1 MKKPLNH
8 SFIYSCAVFACLFFA
23 ITGIGNAQNGE
34 QLDVFTLLRNNQ
46 PIGEVTASYRR
57 EGDRHFYSLTS
68 NVEVRILFK
77 IRVKINYHE
86 QFDADHHLESSSYT
100 QHFNGMSQKD
110 IKLKKLGTSYQ
121 IWNDDKKVETEEG
134 LIDLTS
140 LGMYFKEPKGVSQ
153 VYSENQL
160 KYVSIVEK
168 GKGNYELTQ
177 ENGRKSHYQ
186 YAEGRLEKIESS
198 SIYGS
203 ITIVRNKHLS
213 YAHN

>member
-1 MKKPLNH
+1 
-8 SFIYSCAVFACLFFA
+8 
-23 ITGIGNAQNGE
+23 
-34 QLDVFTLLRNNQ
+34 
-46 PIGEVTASYRR
+46 
-57 EGDRHFYSLTS
+57 
-68 NVEVRILFK
+68 
-77 IRVKINYHE
+77 
-86 QFDADHHLESSSYT
+86 
-100 QHFNGMSQKD
+100 
-110 IKLKKLGTSYQ
+110 
-121 IWNDDKKVETEEG
+121 
-134 LIDLTS
+134 
-140 LGMYFKEPKGVSQ
+140 

-203 ITIVRNKHLS
+203 ITIVRNKQLS